1 VGNYEERKVMA
12 EATHAALRKIEGD
25 SEDWGAKEIAAIKVF
40 EEQLKDDPQQTD
52 LFKQYVK

>member
-1 VGNYEERKVMA
+1 MA